1 MFAIGTDNEI
11 VPIGIIAF
19 SQQISIYQLHTD
31 TYMQTC
37 VHIIHAYIPWHAC
50 LSTLSLNPLLQL
62 SHLLA
67 PSLGHFMP
75 VEPTPL
81 AHEHTF
87 SAHVDLSGLTVHPV
101 LQLATRHPDEYDVAS
116 LTAQAAKDDANG
128 Y

>member
-1 MFAIGTDNEI
+1 M
-11 VPIGIIAF
+11 P
-19 SQQISIYQLHTD
+19 LH
-31 TYMQTC
+31 
-37 VHIIHAYIPWHAC
+37 AS
-50 LSTLSLNPLLQL
+50 LSTLSLNPVLQL
-62 SHLLA
+62 SHCLA
-67 PSLGHFMP
+67 PSLGHFAP

-116 LTAQAAKDDANG
+116 LTAQTAKNDANG

>member
-1 MFAIGTDNEI
+1 MFAIGTGNEI
-11 VPIGIIAF
+11 VPISIIAF

-50 LSTLSLNPLLQL
+50 LSALSLNPVLQL
-62 SHLLA
+62 SHCLA
-67 PSLGHFMP
+67 PSLGHLAP

-87 SAHVDLSGLTVHPV
+87 FAHVKLLGLTVHPV
-101 LQLATRHPDEYDVAS
+101 WQLATRHPDEYDVAS
-116 LTAQAAKDDANG
+116 LTAQPAKDDANNR
-128 Y
+128 